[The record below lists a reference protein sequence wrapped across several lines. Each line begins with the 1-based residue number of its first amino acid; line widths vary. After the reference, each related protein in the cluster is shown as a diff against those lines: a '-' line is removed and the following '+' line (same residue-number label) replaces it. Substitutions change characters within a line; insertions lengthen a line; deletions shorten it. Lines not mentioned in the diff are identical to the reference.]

1 MFSDNENP
9 GAEVSAGQ
17 AEPAIK
23 TAAESTNPNA
33 VPEEAVP
40 APAEAHDASPGPLA
54 TEPTDPTIAG
64 VEPVG
69 EPGDPAVVD
78 HSSVNS
84 AADTGVTPTEP
95 VVDQEQFT
103 EHFAPEPVAVA
114 SAPLKSVSEPD
125 SPAAADQ
132 SDASSELNSGE
143 PSAESTAEMEQLM
156 EQYAAPHQAPAE
168 GEIESGQVVA
178 VTDLG
183 VVVNLGGK
191 TEGLIPA
198 QEFAELDGPFPL
210 VDGQPVE
217 VQRTGDRKDGYV
229 LLSYQ
234 RVRRRRIWAKV
245 EEAYRKKTDI
255 VGKVVDQIK
264 GGLVVDIGVRAFL
277 PASQADTHA
286 VRDIDQWKDREI
298 TVRVL
303 KMNRKRGN
311 VVVSRRAILDEQA
324 QAQRQAMLDSL
335 AEGQIVRGVVK
346 NVTGYGAFVDL
357 GGIDGLLHITDMS
370 WGRVASPLD
379 AVRPGEEV
387 EVKILKYDREKG
399 RVSLGRKQLLPDP
412 WITVPERYSVGTK
425 FTGKIMSLT
434 DYGAFVELEPG
445 VEGLVHVSEMSWSK
459 RKQHPSKIV
468 EPGND
473 VEVIVL
479 GVDSNERRISLGMKQ
494 AQTDPWQQLAEKYP
508 VGTVVSGRI
517 RNLTEFGA
525 FLEIEEGFDG
535 LIHVSD
541 ISWTGRVKNPADVFK
556 KGDTVEAKVLKI
568 DVASRRVAL
577 GVKQVNDIWSTW
589 FENHKVGDL
598 IRGKVSRVT
607 TFGAFV
613 EIAGGI
619 EGLCHIS
626 EIEERRPKGDG
637 AQTSLSGPRARHGG
651 LLDPGREY
659 EFKIVK
665 ISAGQHKI
673 GLSYRAAQKQ
683 AERRDMED
691 YRSSRSSAKATI
703 GDAIMAK
710 RSL

>member
-9 GAEVSAGQ
+9 DAEVSAGQ
-17 AEPAIK
+17 TA
-23 TAAESTNPNA
+23 TAATSAPETINQTVQTEETHPAA
-33 VPEEAVP
+33 VEAQDTAVP
-40 APAEAHDASPGPLA
+40 APVSGELA
-54 TEPTDPTIAG
+54 
-64 VEPVG
+64 
-69 EPGDPAVVD
+69 AVMV
-78 HSSVNS
+78 S
-84 AADTGVTPTEP
+84 AA
-95 VVDQEQFT
+95 
-103 EHFAPEPVAVA
+103 EPVA
-114 SAPLKSVSEPD
+114 APD
-125 SPAAADQ
+125 GAAAVEH
-132 SDASSELNSGE
+132 SDMSAVAESGE
-143 PSAESTAEMEQLM
+143 PSTESTAEMEQLM

-210 VDGQPVE
+210 QPGQPVE

-234 RVRRRRIWAKV
+234 RVRRRRAWGRI
-245 EEAYRKKTDI
+245 EEAYRNKTDI
-255 VGKVVDQIK
+255 TGKVVDHIK

-277 PASQADTHA
+277 PASQADTHP
-286 VRDIDQWKDREI
+286 VRDLVEWKDRELA
-298 TVRVL
+298 VRVL

-311 VVVSRRAILDEQA
+311 VVVSRRAILDEQV
-324 QAQRQAMLDSL
+324 QAQRQAMLDSM
-335 AEGQIVRGVVK
+335 AEGQTVRGVVK

-399 RVSLGRKQLLPDP
+399 RISLGRKQLLPDP
-412 WITVPERYSVGTK
+412 WASVVERYVVGTK
-425 FTGKIMSLT
+425 LTGKIMGLT

-445 VEGLVHVSEMSWSK
+445 IEGLVHVSEMSWSK

-468 EPGND
+468 KVGDD
-473 VEVIVL
+473 VEVTVL

-494 AQTDPWQQLAEKYP
+494 AQSDPWQQLAEKYP
-508 VGTVVSGRI
+508 VGTVVSGKI

-541 ISWTGRVKNPADVFK
+541 ISWTGRVKNPADVYK
-556 KGDTVEAKVLKI
+556 KGDAVEAKVLKI
-568 DVASRRVAL
+568 DPASRRVSL

-589 FENHKVGDL
+589 FEKHKVGDL
-598 IRGKVSRVT
+598 IRGRVSRVT

-613 EIAGGI
+613 EIADGI

-626 EIEERRPKGDG
+626 EIEERRPKGDKPQTVAPPRPG
-637 AQTSLSGPRARHGG
+637 ARPGG

-665 ISAGQHKI
+665 ISADQHKI
-673 GLSYRAAQKQ
+673 GLSYRGAQKQ

-691 YRSSRSSAKATI
+691 YRATKSSAKATI

>member
-1 MFSDNENP
+1 MFSDNDNS
-9 GAEVSAGQ
+9 GAELSAGQ
-17 AEPAIK
+17 PS
-23 TAAESTNPNA
+23 TAATAAPELPTN
-33 VPEEAVP
+33 VDPEPSVA
-40 APAEAHDASPGPLA
+40 AAE
-54 TEPTDPTIAG
+54 
-64 VEPVG
+64 
-69 EPGDPAVVD
+69 
-78 HSSVNS
+78 
-84 AADTGVTPTEP
+84 
-95 VVDQEQFT
+95 Q
-103 EHFAPEPVAVA
+103 APEPVGSAMAVPPPEPPVVT
-114 SAPLKSVSEPD
+114 APGTGTQPVAAPD
-125 SPAAADQ
+125 GAAAVEHSNISEVMEAVTD
-132 SDASSELNSGE
+132 SSE

-178 VTDLG
+178 ITDLG
-183 VVVNLGGK
+183 VVVNLGAK

-210 VDGQPVE
+210 QVGQPVE
-217 VQRTGDRKDGYV
+217 VQRTGERKEGMV

-234 RVRRRRIWAKV
+234 RVKRRRAWGKI
-245 EEAYRKKTDI
+245 EEAYRAKSDI
-255 VGKVVDQIK
+255 TGKVVDSIK

-277 PASQADTHA
+277 PASQADLHP
-286 VRDIDQWKDREI
+286 VRDIEEWKGRDI

-311 VVVSRRAILDEQA
+311 VVVSRRAILDEQ
-324 QAQRQAMLDSL
+324 QASQRQAMLDSM
-335 AEGQIVRGVVK
+335 AEGQTVRGVVK

-379 AVRPGEEV
+379 AVSPGEEV
-387 EVKILKYDREKG
+387 EVKILKYDKEKG

-412 WITVPERYSVGTK
+412 WASVVERYAKGTK
-425 FTGKIMSLT
+425 LSGKIMGLT

-445 VEGLVHVSEMSWSK
+445 IEGLVHVSEMSWSK

-468 EPGND
+468 KVGDD
-473 VEVIVL
+473 VDVIVL

-494 AQTDPWQQLAEKYP
+494 AQSDPWQQLAEKYP
-508 VGTVVSGRI
+508 VGTVVTGKI

-541 ISWTGRVKNPADVFK
+541 ISWTGRIKNPSEVYK

-568 DVASRRVAL
+568 DQGSRRVSL
-577 GVKQVNDIWSTW
+577 GVKQVNDIWSSW
-589 FENHKVGDL
+589 FEKHKVGDL
-598 IRGKVSRVT
+598 VRGKVSRVT

-613 EIAGGI
+613 ELSDGI

-626 EIEERRPKGDG
+626 EIDDRKKGDKP
-637 AQTSLSGPRARHGG
+637 QGPPRPGVRQSG
-651 LLDPGREY
+651 LLDPGRDY

-665 ISAGQHKI
+665 ISQDQHKI
-673 GLSYRAAQKQ
+673 GLSYRGAQKQ
-683 AERRDMED
+683 AERRDMDD
-691 YRSSRSSAKATI
+691 YRSSKPSAKATI

>member
-9 GAEVSAGQ
+9 GVESSAGQ
-17 AEPAIK
+17 PVAAASAETTINLETEQAVPQVLPSSAEKQEIVA
-23 TAAESTNPNA
+23 TAAATSEP
-33 VPEEAVP
+33 P
-40 APAEAHDASPGPLA
+40 AATTARASEVIA
-54 TEPTDPTIAG
+54 QTI
-64 VEPVG
+64 
-69 EPGDPAVVD
+69 
-78 HSSVNS
+78 
-84 AADTGVTPTEP
+84 TPTTVENSM
-95 VVDQEQFT
+95 VAASQE
-103 EHFAPEPVAVA
+103 AA
-114 SAPLKSVSEPD
+114 S
-125 SPAAADQ
+125 
-132 SDASSELNSGE
+132 E

-156 EQYAAPHQAPAE
+156 EQYAAPHQAPAD
-168 GEIESGQVVA
+168 GEIETGQVVA
-178 VTDLG
+178 ITDLG
-183 VVVNLGGK
+183 VVVDLGGK

-210 VDGQPVE
+210 QVAQPVE
-217 VQRTGDRKDGYV
+217 VQRTGERKEGMV

-234 RVRRRRIWAKV
+234 RVKRRRAWSKI
-245 EEAYRKKTDI
+245 EEAYRSKADI
-255 VGKVVDQIK
+255 TGKIVDHIK

-277 PASQADTHA
+277 PASQADLHP
-286 VRDIDQWKDREI
+286 VRDLDEWKDREI

-311 VVVSRRAILDEQA
+311 VVVSRRAILDEQVA
-324 QAQRQAMLDSL
+324 AQRQSMLDGL
-335 AEGQIVRGVVK
+335 AEGQVVRGVVK

-370 WGRVASPLD
+370 WTRVASPLD
-379 AVRPGEEV
+379 AVTPGEEV

-412 WITVPERYSVGTK
+412 WASAAERYTQGTK
-425 FTGKIMSLT
+425 LTGKVMSLT
-434 DYGAFVELEPG
+434 DYGAFVELEAG
-445 VEGLVHVSEMSWSK
+445 IEGLVHVSEMSWSK

-468 EPGND
+468 KEGD
-473 VEVIVL
+473 EVEVVVL
-479 GVDSNERRISLGMKQ
+479 GVDPNERRISLGMKQ
-494 AQTDPWQQLAEKYP
+494 AQSDPWQQLAEKYP
-508 VGTVVSGRI
+508 VGTVVTGRI

-541 ISWTGRVKNPADVFK
+541 ITWTGRIKNPSEVYK

-568 DVASRRVAL
+568 DQNSRRVSL
-577 GVKQVNDIWSTW
+577 GVKQVNDIWSSW
-589 FENHKVGDL
+589 FEKHKVGDL
-598 IRGKVSRVT
+598 VRGRVSRVT

-613 EIAGGI
+613 ELADGI

-626 EIEERRPKGDG
+626 EIDDKRNKGDKP
-637 AQTSLSGPRARHGG
+637 QTAAGQRLRGG
-651 LLDPGREY
+651 LLDPGRDY

-665 ISAGQHKI
+665 ISQDQHKI

-683 AERRDMED
+683 AERRDMDE
-691 YRSSRSSAKATI
+691 YRSSKSSATATI

>member
-1 MFSDNENP
+1 MFSEIDNP
-9 GAEVSAGQ
+9 GAELSAGQSSTAETSVPQQTPIVEAQQ
-17 AEPAIK
+17 AEPAAV
-23 TAAESTNPNA
+23 AAQETVAAMAAPP
-33 VPEEAVP
+33 PE
-40 APAEAHDASPGPLA
+40 
-54 TEPTDPTIAG
+54 
-64 VEPVG
+64 
-69 EPGDPAVVD
+69 PAVV
-78 HSSVNS
+78 
-84 AADTGVTPTEP
+84 TVTP
-95 VVDQEQFT
+95 
-103 EHFAPEPVAVA
+103 AEPVA
-114 SAPLKSVSEPD
+114 APDGAAAVEHSNVSED
-125 SPAAADQ
+125 VEAAL
-132 SDASSELNSGE
+132 DAGE
-143 PSAESTAEMEQLM
+143 PSTDANAEMEKLM
-156 EQYAAPHQAPAE
+156 EQYAVPHQAPAE

-178 VTDLG
+178 ITDLG
-183 VVVNLGGK
+183 VLVSLGGK

-210 VDGQPVE
+210 VVGQPVE
-217 VQRTGDRKDGYV
+217 VQRTGDRKEGMV

-234 RVRRRRIWAKV
+234 RVKRRRAWGKI
-245 EEAYRKKTDI
+245 EEAYRTKADI
-255 VGKVVDQIK
+255 TGKIVDHIK

-277 PASQADTHA
+277 PASQADLHP
-286 VRDIDQWKDREI
+286 VRDLNEWKGREL

-311 VVVSRRAILDEQA
+311 VVVSRRAILDEQ
-324 QAQRQAMLDSL
+324 QASQKQAMLDSM
-335 AEGQIVRGVVK
+335 AEGQIVKGVVK

-379 AVRPGEEV
+379 AVSPGEEV
-387 EVKILKYDREKG
+387 EVKILKYDKEKG

-412 WITVPERYSVGTK
+412 WSSVVERYEKGKKLS
-425 FTGKIMSLT
+425 GKIMGLT

-445 VEGLVHVSEMSWSK
+445 IEGLVHVSEMSWSK
-459 RKQHPSKIV
+459 RKQHPSKMV
-468 EPGND
+468 KVGDD

-479 GVDSNERRISLGMKQ
+479 GVDMNERRISLGMKQ
-494 AQTDPWQQLAEKYP
+494 AQSDPWQVLADKYP
-508 VGTVVSGRI
+508 VGTVVTGKI

-541 ISWTGRVKNPADVFK
+541 ISWTGRIKNPSEVYK

-568 DVASRRVAL
+568 DQGSRRVSL
-577 GVKQVNDIWSTW
+577 GVKQVNDIWSSW
-589 FENHKVGDL
+589 FEKHKVGDL
-598 IRGKVSRVT
+598 VRGRVSRVT

-613 EIAGGI
+613 ELADGI

-626 EIEERRPKGDG
+626 EIDDRRGKGGDK
-637 AQTSLSGPRARHGG
+637 AQAPPRPGVRQSG
-651 LLDPGREY
+651 LLDPGRDY

-665 ISAGQHKI
+665 ISQDQHKI
-673 GLSYRAAQKQ
+673 GLSYRGAQKQ

-691 YRSSRSSAKATI
+691 YRSSKPSAKATI

>member
-9 GAEVSAGQ
+9 GVESSAGQ
-17 AEPAIK
+17 PVAAASAETTINLETEQAVPQVLPSSAENQEIVA
-23 TAAESTNPNA
+23 TAAATSEP
-33 VPEEAVP
+33 P
-40 APAEAHDASPGPLA
+40 AATTAQASEVIA
-54 TEPTDPTIAG
+54 QTI
-64 VEPVG
+64 
-69 EPGDPAVVD
+69 
-78 HSSVNS
+78 
-84 AADTGVTPTEP
+84 TPTTVENSM
-95 VVDQEQFT
+95 VAASQE
-103 EHFAPEPVAVA
+103 AA
-114 SAPLKSVSEPD
+114 S
-125 SPAAADQ
+125 
-132 SDASSELNSGE
+132 E

-156 EQYAAPHQAPAE
+156 EQYAAPHQAPAD
-168 GEIESGQVVA
+168 GEIETGQVVA
-178 VTDLG
+178 ITDLG
-183 VVVNLGGK
+183 VVVDLGGK

-210 VDGQPVE
+210 QVAQPVE
-217 VQRTGDRKDGYV
+217 VQRTGERKEGMV

-234 RVRRRRIWAKV
+234 RVKRRRAWSKI
-245 EEAYRKKTDI
+245 EEAYRSKADI
-255 VGKVVDQIK
+255 TGKIVDHIK

-277 PASQADTHA
+277 PASQADLHP
-286 VRDIDQWKDREI
+286 VRDLDEWKDREI

-311 VVVSRRAILDEQA
+311 VVVSRRAILDEQVA
-324 QAQRQAMLDSL
+324 AQRQSMLDGL
-335 AEGQIVRGVVK
+335 AEGQVVRGVVK

-370 WGRVASPLD
+370 WTRVASPLD
-379 AVRPGEEV
+379 AVTPGEEV

-412 WITVPERYSVGTK
+412 WVSAAERYTQGTK
-425 FTGKIMSLT
+425 LTGKVMSLT
-434 DYGAFVELEPG
+434 DYGAFVELEAG
-445 VEGLVHVSEMSWSK
+445 IEGLVHVSEMSWSK

-468 EPGND
+468 KEGD
-473 VEVIVL
+473 EVEVVVL
-479 GVDSNERRISLGMKQ
+479 GVDPNERRISLGMKQ
-494 AQTDPWQQLAEKYP
+494 AQSDPWQQLAEKYP
-508 VGTVVSGRI
+508 VGTVVTGRI

-541 ISWTGRVKNPADVFK
+541 ITWTGRIKNPSEVYK

-568 DVASRRVAL
+568 DQNSRRVSL
-577 GVKQVNDIWSTW
+577 GVKQVNDIWSSW
-589 FENHKVGDL
+589 FEKHKVGDL
-598 IRGKVSRVT
+598 VRGRVSRVT

-613 EIAGGI
+613 ELADGI

-626 EIEERRPKGDG
+626 EIDDKRNKGDKP
-637 AQTSLSGPRARHGG
+637 QTAAGQRLRGG
-651 LLDPGREY
+651 LLDPGRDY

-665 ISAGQHKI
+665 ISQDQHKI

-683 AERRDMED
+683 AERRDMDE
-691 YRSSRSSAKATI
+691 YRSSKSSATATI

>member
-1 MFSDNENP
+1 MFSDTENP
-9 GAEVSAGQ
+9 GAELSAGQ
-17 AEPAIK
+17 NATAATAAPTQTTNEQTTPADSADVSSQPPLAVASEPA
-23 TAAESTNPNA
+23 
-33 VPEEAVP
+33 
-40 APAEAHDASPGPLA
+40 
-54 TEPTDPTIAG
+54 
-64 VEPVG
+64 G
-69 EPGDPAVVD
+69 EPAVVTEHPVAPVAAPD
-78 HSSVNS
+78 GVSAVEHSNV
-84 AADTGVTPTEP
+84 AEAVDVALETGEAPTE
-95 VVDQEQFT
+95 
-103 EHFAPEPVAVA
+103 
-114 SAPLKSVSEPD
+114 S
-125 SPAAADQ
+125 
-132 SDASSELNSGE
+132 N
-143 PSAESTAEMEQLM
+143 AEMEQLM
-156 EQYAAPHQAPAE
+156 EQYAVPHQAPAE

-178 VTDLG
+178 ITDLG

-210 VDGQPVE
+210 VVGQPVE
-217 VQRTGDRKDGYV
+217 VQRTGDRKEGMV

-234 RVRRRRIWAKV
+234 RVKRRRAWSKI
-245 EEAYRKKTDI
+245 EEAYRTKADI
-255 VGKVVDQIK
+255 NGKIVDHIK

-277 PASQADTHA
+277 PASQADLHP
-286 VRDIDQWKDREI
+286 VRDLDEWKGRDL

-311 VVVSRRAILDEQA
+311 VVVSRRAILDEQ
-324 QAQRQAMLDSL
+324 QASQRQAMLDSM
-335 AEGQIVRGVVK
+335 AEGQIVKGVVK

-379 AVRPGEEV
+379 AVSPGEEV
-387 EVKILKYDREKG
+387 EVKILKYDKEKG

-412 WITVPERYSVGTK
+412 WASVVERYEKGKKLS
-425 FTGKIMSLT
+425 GKIMGLT

-445 VEGLVHVSEMSWSK
+445 IEGLVHVSEMSWSK

-468 EPGND
+468 KVGDD

-494 AQTDPWQQLAEKYP
+494 AQSDPWQVLAEKYP
-508 VGTVVSGRI
+508 VGTVVSGKI

-541 ISWTGRVKNPADVFK
+541 ISWTGRIKTPSEVYK

-568 DVASRRVAL
+568 DQGSRRVSL
-577 GVKQVNDIWSTW
+577 GVKQVNDIWSSW
-589 FENHKVGDL
+589 FEKHKVGDL
-598 IRGKVSRVT
+598 VRGKVSRVT

-613 EIAGGI
+613 ELAEGI

-626 EIEERRPKGDG
+626 EIDDRRGKGGDKP
-637 AQTSLSGPRARHGG
+637 QGPPRPGVRQSG
-651 LLDPGREY
+651 LLDPGRDY

-665 ISAGQHKI
+665 ISQDQHKI
-673 GLSYRAAQKQ
+673 GLSYRGAQKQ

-691 YRSSRSSAKATI
+691 YRSTKSSAKATI

>member
-9 GAEVSAGQ
+9 GAELFAGQ
-17 AEPAIK
+17 DATAVTPAPESIIP
-23 TAAESTNPNA
+23 TAVT
-33 VPEEAVP
+33 EEALP
-40 APAEAHDASPGPLA
+40 AAAEAHDTSPGPVA
-54 TEPTDPTIAG
+54 AEPADVTVAPA
-64 VEPVG
+64 EP
-69 EPGDPAVVD
+69 
-78 HSSVNS
+78 
-84 AADTGVTPTEP
+84 
-95 VVDQEQFT
+95 
-103 EHFAPEPVAVA
+103 
-114 SAPLKSVSEPD
+114 VSEPD
-125 SPAAADQ
+125 GPAAVQ
-132 SDASSELNSGE
+132 HSNVSSAVDSGE
-143 PSAESTAEMEQLM
+143 ASTESTAEMEQLM
-156 EQYAAPHQAPAE
+156 EQYAAPHQMLAE

-183 VVVNLGGK
+183 VIVNLGGK

-234 RVRRRRIWAKV
+234 RVRRRRIWTKI
-245 EEAYRKKTDI
+245 EEAYRNKTDI
-255 VGKVVDQIK
+255 IGKVVDHIK

-286 VRDIDQWKDREI
+286 VRDIDQWKDRELA
-298 TVRVL
+298 VRVL

-324 QAQRQAMLDSL
+324 QAQRQAMLDSM

-412 WITVPERYSVGTK
+412 WASVPERYSVGTK
-425 FTGKIMSLT
+425 ITGKIMGLT

-445 VEGLVHVSEMSWSK
+445 IEGLVHVSEMSWSK

-468 EPGND
+468 EAGDD
-473 VEVIVL
+473 VDVVVL

-494 AQTDPWQQLAEKYP
+494 AQADPWQQLAEKYP

-541 ISWTGRVKNPADVFK
+541 ISWTGRVKNPAEVFK

-613 EIAGGI
+613 EIADGI

-626 EIEERRPKGDG
+626 EIDERRPKGDRPQTG
-637 AQTSLSGPRARHGG
+637 APGPRARHGG
-651 LLDPGREY
+651 LLDPGHEY

-665 ISAGQHKI
+665 ISPDQHKI

>member
-1 MFSDNENP
+1 MFSDNDNS
-9 GAEVSAGQ
+9 GAELSAGQ
-17 AEPAIK
+17 PSTAAAAAQDPSANDAEQSVVVAVQAPEPASVV
-23 TAAESTNPNA
+23 TAPPP
-33 VPEEAVP
+33 PE
-40 APAEAHDASPGPLA
+40 
-54 TEPTDPTIAG
+54 
-64 VEPVG
+64 
-69 EPGDPAVVD
+69 PAVVTLPGAG
-78 HSSVNS
+78 S
-84 AADTGVTPTEP
+84 
-95 VVDQEQFT
+95 
-103 EHFAPEPVAVA
+103 EPVA
-114 SAPLKSVSEPD
+114 APDGKAAVEHSNVSEAME
-125 SPAAADQ
+125 AATD
-132 SDASSELNSGE
+132 SGE
-143 PSAESTAEMEQLM
+143 PTAESTAEMEQLM

-178 VTDLG
+178 ITDLG
-183 VVVNLGGK
+183 VVVNLGAK

-210 VDGQPVE
+210 QVGQPVE
-217 VQRTGDRKDGYV
+217 VQRTGDRKEGMV

-234 RVRRRRIWAKV
+234 RVKRRRAWGKI
-245 EEAYRKKTDI
+245 EEAYRAKSDI
-255 VGKVVDQIK
+255 TGKVVDNIK

-277 PASQADTHA
+277 PASQADVHP
-286 VRDIDQWKDREI
+286 VRDLDEWKGREL

-311 VVVSRRAILDEQA
+311 VVVSRRAIMDEQVA
-324 QAQRQAMLDSL
+324 SQRQAMLDSL
-335 AEGQIVRGVVK
+335 AEGQTVRGVVK

-379 AVRPGEEV
+379 AVSPGEEV
-387 EVKILKYDREKG
+387 EVKILKYDKEKG

-412 WITVPERYSVGTK
+412 WASVVERYAQGTK
-425 FTGKIMSLT
+425 LSGKIMGLT

-445 VEGLVHVSEMSWSK
+445 IEGLVHVSEMSWSK
-459 RKQHPSKIV
+459 RKQHPSKMV
-468 EPGND
+468 KVGDE

-494 AQTDPWQQLAEKYP
+494 AQSDPWQQLAEKYP
-508 VGTVVSGRI
+508 VGSVVSGKI

-541 ISWTGRVKNPADVFK
+541 ISWTGRIKNPSEVYK
-556 KGDTVEAKVLKI
+556 KGDVVEAKVLKI
-568 DVASRRVAL
+568 DQGSRRVSL
-577 GVKQVNDIWSTW
+577 GVKQVNDIWSSW
-589 FENHKVGDL
+589 FEKHKVGDL
-598 IRGKVSRVT
+598 VRGKVSRVT

-613 EIAGGI
+613 ELADGI

-626 EIEERRPKGDG
+626 EIDDRKKGDK
-637 AQTSLSGPRARHGG
+637 AQAPPRPGVRQSG
-651 LLDPGREY
+651 LLDPGRDY

-665 ISAGQHKI
+665 IAQDQHKI
-673 GLSYRAAQKQ
+673 GLSYRGAQKQ

-691 YRSSRSSAKATI
+691 YRSSKPSAKATI

>member
-9 GAEVSAGQ
+9 GAELSAGQ
-17 AEPAIK
+17 TATAATPAPEQTENVEAAQDVAKAQETMDAVPPPPAEPAVV
-23 TAAESTNPNA
+23 TEHPVEPVAAPDGLAA
-33 VPEEAVP
+33 VEHSNVSDTVEEAV
-40 APAEAHDASPGPLA
+40 D
-54 TEPTDPTIAG
+54 
-64 VEPVG
+64 
-69 EPGDPAVVD
+69 
-78 HSSVNS
+78 
-84 AADTGVTPTEP
+84 
-95 VVDQEQFT
+95 
-103 EHFAPEPVAVA
+103 
-114 SAPLKSVSEPD
+114 
-125 SPAAADQ
+125 
-132 SDASSELNSGE
+132 SGE
-143 PSAESTAEMEQLM
+143 PATESNAEMEKLM
-156 EQYAAPHQAPAE
+156 EQYAVPHQAPAE

-178 VTDLG
+178 ITDLG

-210 VDGQPVE
+210 VVGEPVE
-217 VQRTGDRKDGYV
+217 VQRTGERKEGMV

-234 RVRRRRIWAKV
+234 RVRRRRAWGKI
-245 EEAYRKKTDI
+245 EEAYRNKADI
-255 VGKVVDQIK
+255 TGKVVDSIK

-277 PASQADTHA
+277 PASQADLHP
-286 VRDIDQWKDREI
+286 VRDLNEWKGRDL

-311 VVVSRRAILDEQA
+311 IVVSRRAILDEQVA
-324 QAQRQAMLDSL
+324 SQRQELLNNM

-370 WGRVASPLD
+370 WGRVESPLD
-379 AVRPGEEV
+379 AVSPGEEV
-387 EVKILKYDREKG
+387 EVKILKYDKEKG

-412 WITVPERYSVGTK
+412 WASVVERYSKGTK
-425 FTGKIMSLT
+425 LSGKIMGLT

-445 VEGLVHVSEMSWSK
+445 IEGLVHVSEMSWSK

-468 EPGND
+468 NVGD
-473 VEVIVL
+473 QVDVIVL

-494 AQTDPWQQLAEKYP
+494 AQSDPWQLLAEKYP
-508 VGTVVSGRI
+508 VGTIVNGKI

-541 ISWTGRVKNPADVFK
+541 ISWTGRIKTPSEVYK
-556 KGDTVEAKVLKI
+556 KGDAVEAKVLKI
-568 DVASRRVAL
+568 DQGTRRVSL
-577 GVKQVNDIWSTW
+577 GVKQVNDIWSSW
-589 FENHKVGDL
+589 FEKHKVGDL
-598 IRGKVSRVT
+598 VRGKVSRVT

-613 EIAGGI
+613 ELAEGI

-626 EIEERRPKGDG
+626 EIDERRGKGGDRDKPQ
-637 AQTSLSGPRARHGG
+637 APPRPGVRQSG
-651 LLDPGREY
+651 LLDPGRDY

-665 ISAGQHKI
+665 ISQDQHKI
-673 GLSYRAAQKQ
+673 GLSYRGAQKQ

-691 YRSSRSSAKATI
+691 YRSTKASAKATI

>member
-17 AEPAIK
+17 TATAATPAPETINPTGQTEETLPAAVKSQDTNVAAPASGEPA
-23 TAAESTNPNA
+23 A
-33 VPEEAVP
+33 VMV
-40 APAEAHDASPGPLA
+40 
-54 TEPTDPTIAG
+54 
-64 VEPVG
+64 
-69 EPGDPAVVD
+69 
-78 HSSVNS
+78 S
-84 AADTGVTPTEP
+84 AA
-95 VVDQEQFT
+95 
-103 EHFAPEPVAVA
+103 EPVA
-114 SAPLKSVSEPD
+114 APD
-125 SPAAADQ
+125 GAAAVEH
-132 SDASSELNSGE
+132 SDVSAVAESGE
-143 PSAESTAEMEQLM
+143 PSTESTAEMEQLM

-210 VDGQPVE
+210 QPGQPVE

-234 RVRRRRIWAKV
+234 RVRRRRAWGRI
-245 EEAYRKKTDI
+245 EEAYRNKTDI
-255 VGKVVDQIK
+255 TGKVVDHIK

-277 PASQADTHA
+277 PASQADTHP
-286 VRDIDQWKDREI
+286 VRDLVEWKDRELA
-298 TVRVL
+298 VRVL

-311 VVVSRRAILDEQA
+311 VVVSRRAILDEQV
-324 QAQRQAMLDSL
+324 QAQRQAMLDSM
-335 AEGQIVRGVVK
+335 AEGQTVRGVVK

-399 RVSLGRKQLLPDP
+399 RISLGRKQLLPDP
-412 WITVPERYSVGTK
+412 WASVVERYVVGTK
-425 FTGKIMSLT
+425 LTGKIMGLT

-445 VEGLVHVSEMSWSK
+445 IEGLVHVSEMSWSK

-468 EPGND
+468 KVGDD
-473 VEVIVL
+473 VEVSVL

-494 AQTDPWQQLAEKYP
+494 AQSDPWQQLAEKYP
-508 VGTVVSGRI
+508 VGTVVSGKI

-541 ISWTGRVKNPADVFK
+541 ISWTGRVKNPADVYK
-556 KGDTVEAKVLKI
+556 KGDAVEAKVLKI
-568 DVASRRVAL
+568 DPASRRVSL

-589 FENHKVGDL
+589 FEKHKVGDL
-598 IRGKVSRVT
+598 IRGRVSRVT

-613 EIAGGI
+613 EIADGI

-626 EIEERRPKGDG
+626 EIEERRPKGDK
-637 AQTSLSGPRARHGG
+637 AQTVAPRPGARPGG

-665 ISAGQHKI
+665 ISADQHKI
-673 GLSYRAAQKQ
+673 GLSYRGAQKQ

-691 YRSSRSSAKATI
+691 YRATKSSAKATI

>member
-9 GAEVSAGQ
+9 GTEISAGQ
-17 AEPAIK
+17 TATAATTAPEAINPTVQTEETALAGVKALDVSVAAPATTEPA
-23 TAAESTNPNA
+23 A
-33 VPEEAVP
+33 VTV
-40 APAEAHDASPGPLA
+40 S
-54 TEPTDPTIAG
+54 
-64 VEPVG
+64 
-69 EPGDPAVVD
+69 
-78 HSSVNS
+78 
-84 AADTGVTPTEP
+84 PTEP
-95 VVDQEQFT
+95 VASPDGPLAV
-103 EHFAPEPVAVA
+103 EHSDMSAVA
-114 SAPLKSVSEPD
+114 E
-125 SPAAADQ
+125 
-132 SDASSELNSGE
+132 SGE
-143 PSAESTAEMEQLM
+143 PSTESTAEMEQLM
-156 EQYAAPHQAPAE
+156 EQYAAPQQAPSE

-178 VTDLG
+178 VIELG
-183 VVVNLGGK
+183 VVVDLGGK

-210 VDGQPVE
+210 QAGQPVE
-217 VQRTGDRKDGYV
+217 VQRTGERKDGYV

-234 RVRRRRIWAKV
+234 RVRRRRAWGKI
-245 EEAYRKKTDI
+245 EEAYRNKTDI
-255 VGKVVDQIK
+255 IGKVVDHIK

-277 PASQADTHA
+277 PASQADTHP
-286 VRDIDQWKDREI
+286 VRDLVEWKDREL

-311 VVVSRRAILDEQA
+311 VVVSRRAILDEQV
-324 QAQRQAMLDSL
+324 QAQRQAMLDSM
-335 AEGQIVRGVVK
+335 AEGQTVRGVVK

-399 RVSLGRKQLLPDP
+399 RISLGRKQLLPDP
-412 WITVPERYSVGTK
+412 WASVAERYAIGTK
-425 FTGKIMSLT
+425 LNGKIMGLT

-445 VEGLVHVSEMSWSK
+445 IEGLVHVSEMSWSK

-468 EPGND
+468 KVGDE
-473 VEVIVL
+473 VEVTIL

-494 AQTDPWQQLAEKYP
+494 AQSDPWQQLAEKYP
-508 VGTVVSGRI
+508 VGTVVSGKI

-541 ISWTGRVKNPADVFK
+541 ISWTGRVKNPADVYK
-556 KGDTVEAKVLKI
+556 KGDAVEAKVLKI
-568 DVASRRVAL
+568 DPASRRVSL
-577 GVKQVNDIWSTW
+577 GVKQVNDIWSSW
-589 FENHKVGDL
+589 FDKHKVGDL
-598 IRGKVSRVT
+598 IRGRVSRVT

-613 EIAGGI
+613 EMADGI

-626 EIEERRPKGDG
+626 EIDERRPKGDKQ
-637 AQTSLSGPRARHGG
+637 QTVAPRAGARQSG
-651 LLDPGREY
+651 LLDPGRDY

-665 ISAGQHKI
+665 INPDQHKI

-691 YRSSRSSAKATI
+691 YRSTKSSATATI

>member
-1 MFSDNENP
+1 MFSDNDNS
-9 GAEVSAGQ
+9 GAELSAGQ
-17 AEPAIK
+17 PSTAAAAAQDPSANDAEQSVVVAVQAPEPASVV
-23 TAAESTNPNA
+23 TTPPP
-33 VPEEAVP
+33 PE
-40 APAEAHDASPGPLA
+40 
-54 TEPTDPTIAG
+54 
-64 VEPVG
+64 
-69 EPGDPAVVD
+69 PAVVTLPGAG
-78 HSSVNS
+78 S
-84 AADTGVTPTEP
+84 
-95 VVDQEQFT
+95 
-103 EHFAPEPVAVA
+103 EPVA
-114 SAPLKSVSEPD
+114 APDGKAAVEHSNVSEAME
-125 SPAAADQ
+125 AATD
-132 SDASSELNSGE
+132 SGE
-143 PSAESTAEMEQLM
+143 PTAESTAEMEQLM

-178 VTDLG
+178 ITDLG
-183 VVVNLGGK
+183 VVVNLGAK

-210 VDGQPVE
+210 QVGQPVE
-217 VQRTGDRKDGYV
+217 VQRTGDRKEGMV

-234 RVRRRRIWAKV
+234 RVKRRRAWGKI
-245 EEAYRKKTDI
+245 EEAYRAKSDI
-255 VGKVVDQIK
+255 TGKVVDNIK

-277 PASQADTHA
+277 PASQADVHP
-286 VRDIDQWKDREI
+286 VRDLDEWKGREL

-311 VVVSRRAILDEQA
+311 VVVSRRAIMDEQVA
-324 QAQRQAMLDSL
+324 SQRQAMLDSL
-335 AEGQIVRGVVK
+335 AEGQTVRGVVK

-379 AVRPGEEV
+379 AVSPGEEV
-387 EVKILKYDREKG
+387 EVKILKYDKEKG

-412 WITVPERYSVGTK
+412 WASVVERYAQGTK
-425 FTGKIMSLT
+425 LSGKIMGLT

-445 VEGLVHVSEMSWSK
+445 IEGLVHVSEMSWSK
-459 RKQHPSKIV
+459 RKQHPSKMV
-468 EPGND
+468 KVGDE

-494 AQTDPWQQLAEKYP
+494 AQSDPWQQLAEKYP
-508 VGTVVSGRI
+508 VGTVVSGKI

-541 ISWTGRVKNPADVFK
+541 ISWTGRIKNPSEVYK
-556 KGDTVEAKVLKI
+556 KGDVVEAKVLKI
-568 DVASRRVAL
+568 DQGSRRVSL
-577 GVKQVNDIWSTW
+577 GVKQVNDIWSSW
-589 FENHKVGDL
+589 FEKHKVGDL
-598 IRGKVSRVT
+598 VRGKVSRVT

-613 EIAGGI
+613 ELADGI

-626 EIEERRPKGDG
+626 EIDDRKKGDK
-637 AQTSLSGPRARHGG
+637 AQAPPRPGVRQSG
-651 LLDPGREY
+651 LLDPGRDY

-665 ISAGQHKI
+665 IAQDQHKI
-673 GLSYRAAQKQ
+673 GLSYRGAQKQ

-691 YRSSRSSAKATI
+691 YRSSKPSAKATI

>member
-9 GAEVSAGQ
+9 GAKISAGQ
-17 AEPAIK
+17 S
-23 TAAESTNPNA
+23 TAAATS
-33 VPEEAVP
+33 
-40 APAEAHDASPGPLA
+40 A
-54 TEPTDPTIAG
+54 TEPTTPTVQ
-64 VEPVG
+64 VEEAIPAAA
-69 EPGDPAVVD
+69 EAQDTSATAAPAAAEPAVVT
-78 HSSVNS
+78 V
-84 AADTGVTPTEP
+84 APTEP
-95 VVDQEQFT
+95 V
-103 EHFAPEPVAVA
+103 
-114 SAPLKSVSEPD
+114 SEPD
-125 SPAAADQ
+125 GAAAVEH
-132 SDASSELNSGE
+132 SDVSTAVDSGE
-143 PSAESTAEMEQLM
+143 PSTESTAEMEQLM

-178 VTDLG
+178 VLDIG

-210 VDGQPVE
+210 QAGEPVE

-234 RVRRRRIWAKV
+234 RVRRRRVWGKI
-245 EEAYRKKTDI
+245 EEAYRNKTDI
-255 VGKVVDQIK
+255 TGKIVDHIK

-277 PASQADTHA
+277 PASQADTHP
-286 VRDIDQWKDREI
+286 VRDLDEWKGREL

-324 QAQRQAMLDSL
+324 LAQRQVMLDSM
-335 AEGQIVRGVVK
+335 AEGQVVRGVVK

-399 RVSLGRKQLLPDP
+399 RISLGRKQLMPDP
-412 WITVPERYSVGTK
+412 WASVVERYTVGK
-425 FTGKIMSLT
+425 KLTGKIMGLT

-445 VEGLVHVSEMSWSK
+445 IEGLVHVSEMSWSK
-459 RKQHPSKIV
+459 RKLHPSKIV
-468 EPGND
+468 KVGDE
-473 VEVIVL
+473 VEVAVL

-494 AQTDPWQQLAEKYP
+494 AQPDPWQQLAEKYP
-508 VGTVVSGRI
+508 VGTVVSGKI

-541 ISWTGRVKNPADVFK
+541 ISWTGRVKSAADVYK

-568 DVASRRVAL
+568 DPASRRVSL
-577 GVKQVNDIWSTW
+577 GVKQVNDIWASW
-589 FENHKVGDL
+589 LEKHKVGDL
-598 IRGKVSRVT
+598 VRGRVSRVT

-613 EIAGGI
+613 ELGDGI

-626 EIEERRPKGDG
+626 EIEERHGKGDKP
-637 AQTSLSGPRARHGG
+637 QTAGPGPRVRPGG

-665 ISAGQHKI
+665 ISPDQHKI
-673 GLSYRAAQKQ
+673 GLSFRGAQKQ
-683 AERRDMED
+683 AERRDMEA
-691 YRSSRSSAKATI
+691 YRSTKSSGKATI

-710 RSL
+710 RSS

>member
-9 GAEVSAGQ
+9 GADGFAGKTATAATPAPETINLNGQTEETLPAAVEAQDTSVPVSG
-17 AEPAIK
+17 EPA
-23 TAAESTNPNA
+23 A
-33 VPEEAVP
+33 VTVSP
-40 APAEAHDASPGPLA
+40 A
-54 TEPTDPTIAG
+54 
-64 VEPVG
+64 
-69 EPGDPAVVD
+69 
-78 HSSVNS
+78 
-84 AADTGVTPTEP
+84 
-95 VVDQEQFT
+95 
-103 EHFAPEPVAVA
+103 EPVA
-114 SAPLKSVSEPD
+114 APD
-125 SPAAADQ
+125 GAAAVEH
-132 SDASSELNSGE
+132 SDMNAVAESGE
-143 PSAESTAEMEQLM
+143 PSSESTAEMEQLM

-210 VDGQPVE
+210 QAGQPVE

-234 RVRRRRIWAKV
+234 RVRRRRAWGKI
-245 EEAYRKKTDI
+245 EEAYRNKTEI
-255 VGKVVDQIK
+255 TGKVVDHIK

-277 PASQADTHA
+277 PASQADTHP
-286 VRDIDQWKDREI
+286 VRDLVDWKDREI
-298 TVRVL
+298 AVRVL

-311 VVVSRRAILDEQA
+311 VVVSRRAILDEQV
-324 QAQRQAMLDSL
+324 QAQRQAMLDSM
-335 AEGQIVRGVVK
+335 AEGQTVRGVVK

-399 RVSLGRKQLLPDP
+399 RISLGRKQLLPDP
-412 WITVPERYSVGTK
+412 WASVVERYVVGTK
-425 FTGKIMSLT
+425 LTGKIMGLT

-445 VEGLVHVSEMSWSK
+445 IEGLVHVSEMSWSK

-468 EPGND
+468 KVGDD
-473 VEVIVL
+473 VEVSVL

-494 AQTDPWQQLAEKYP
+494 AQSDPWQQLAEKYP
-508 VGTVVSGRI
+508 VGTVVSGKI

-541 ISWTGRVKNPADVFK
+541 ISWTGRVKNPADVYK
-556 KGDTVEAKVLKI
+556 KGDAVEAKVLKI
-568 DVASRRVAL
+568 DPASRRVSL

-589 FENHKVGDL
+589 FEKHKVGDL
-598 IRGKVSRVT
+598 IRGRVSRVT

-613 EIAGGI
+613 EIADGI

-626 EIEERRPKGDG
+626 EIEERRPKGDKP
-637 AQTSLSGPRARHGG
+637 QTVAPRPGVRPGG

-665 ISAGQHKI
+665 ISADQHKI
-673 GLSYRAAQKQ
+673 GLSYRGAQKQ

-691 YRSSRSSAKATI
+691 YRATKSSAKATI

>member
-9 GAEVSAGQ
+9 GAELSAGH
-17 AEPAIK
+17 
-23 TAAESTNPNA
+23 TAAA
-33 VPEEAVP
+33 
-40 APAEAHDASPGPLA
+40 A
-54 TEPTDPTIAG
+54 TA
-64 VEPVG
+64 
-69 EPGDPAVVD
+69 
-78 HSSVNS
+78 
-84 AADTGVTPTEP
+84 
-95 VVDQEQFT
+95 
-103 EHFAPEPVAVA
+103 APEPTANIETEQANPSSVQAQDPIAAVA
-114 SAPLKSVSEPD
+114 PPPPPAEPVAAPDGLAAVEHSNVSEAVETAVD
-125 SPAAADQ
+125 T
-132 SDASSELNSGE
+132 GE
-143 PSAESTAEMEQLM
+143 PPTESNAEMEQLM

-178 VTDLG
+178 ITDLG

-210 VDGQPVE
+210 LVGQPVE
-217 VQRTGDRKDGYV
+217 IQRTGDRKEGMV

-234 RVRRRRIWAKV
+234 RVKRRRAWGKI
-245 EEAYRKKTDI
+245 EEAYRTKSDI
-255 VGKVVDQIK
+255 NGKIVDHIK

-277 PASQADTHA
+277 PASQADLHP
-286 VRDIDQWKDREI
+286 VRDLDEWKGRELA
-298 TVRVL
+298 VRVL

-311 VVVSRRAILDEQA
+311 IVVSRRAILDEQVE
-324 QAQRQAMLDSL
+324 AQRKTMLESM
-335 AEGQIVRGVVK
+335 AEGQIVKGVVK

-379 AVRPGEEV
+379 AVSPGEEV
-387 EVKILKYDREKG
+387 EVKILKYDKEKG

-412 WITVPERYSVGTK
+412 WASVVERYTSGK
-425 FTGKIMSLT
+425 KLTGKVMGLT
-434 DYGAFVELEPG
+434 DYGAFIELEPG
-445 VEGLVHVSEMSWSK
+445 IEGLVHVSEMTWSK

-468 EPGND
+468 KVGDD
-473 VEVIVL
+473 VDVIVL
-479 GVDSNERRISLGMKQ
+479 GVDTKERRISLGMKQ
-494 AQTDPWQQLAEKYP
+494 AQSDPWQQLAEKYP
-508 VGTVVSGRI
+508 VGTVVSGKI

-541 ISWTGRVKNPADVFK
+541 ISWTGRIKTPSEVYK

-568 DVASRRVAL
+568 DQGSRRVSL
-577 GVKQVNDIWSTW
+577 GVKQVNDIWSSW
-589 FENHKVGDL
+589 FEKHKVGDL
-598 IRGKVSRVT
+598 VRGRVSRVT

-613 EIAGGI
+613 ELADGI

-626 EIEERRPKGDG
+626 EIDDRRKGEKS
-637 AQTSLSGPRARHGG
+637 QTPPRPGVRQSG
-651 LLDPGREY
+651 LLDPGRDY

-665 ISAGQHKI
+665 ISQDQHKI
-673 GLSYRAAQKQ
+673 GLSYRGAQKQ

-691 YRSSRSSAKATI
+691 YRSTKTSAKATI

>member
-9 GAEVSAGQ
+9 GAELSAGQ
-17 AEPAIK
+17 HATAATTAQEQTTNSPANQAESEEARAQDPLASTPLPPAEP
-23 TAAESTNPNA
+23 SA
-33 VPEEAVP
+33 VTITP
-40 APAEAHDASPGPLA
+40 A
-54 TEPTDPTIAG
+54 
-64 VEPVG
+64 
-69 EPGDPAVVD
+69 
-78 HSSVNS
+78 
-84 AADTGVTPTEP
+84 
-95 VVDQEQFT
+95 
-103 EHFAPEPVAVA
+103 EPVAAPDGPKAVEHTNVA
-114 SAPLKSVSEPD
+114 EMVDAALETGEAPT
-125 SPAAADQ
+125 
-132 SDASSELNSGE
+132 
-143 PSAESTAEMEQLM
+143 ESNAEMEQLM
-156 EQYAAPHQAPAE
+156 EQYAVPHQAPAE

-178 VTDLG
+178 ITDLG
-183 VVVNLGGK
+183 VLVSLGSK

-210 VDGQPVE
+210 VVGQPVE
-217 VQRTGDRKDGYV
+217 VQRTGDRKEGMV

-234 RVRRRRIWAKV
+234 RVKRRRAWSKI
-245 EEAYRKKTDI
+245 EEAYRTKADI
-255 VGKVVDQIK
+255 TGKIVDHIK

-277 PASQADTHA
+277 PASQADLHP
-286 VRDIDQWKDREI
+286 VRDLDKWKGRDL

-311 VVVSRRAILDEQA
+311 VVVSRRAILDEQ
-324 QAQRQAMLDSL
+324 QASQRLAMLETM
-335 AEGQIVRGVVK
+335 AEGQVVKGVVK

-379 AVRPGEEV
+379 AVSPGEEV
-387 EVKILKYDREKG
+387 EVKILKYDKEKG

-412 WITVPERYSVGTK
+412 WSSVVERYEKGKKLS
-425 FTGKIMSLT
+425 GKIMGLT

-445 VEGLVHVSEMSWSK
+445 IEGLVHVSEMSWSK
-459 RKQHPSKIV
+459 RKQHPSKLV
-468 EPGND
+468 NVGDE

-494 AQTDPWQQLAEKYP
+494 AQSDPWQVLAEKYP
-508 VGTVVSGRI
+508 VGTVVSGKI

-541 ISWTGRVKNPADVFK
+541 ISWTGRIKTPSEVYK

-568 DVASRRVAL
+568 DQGSRRVSL
-577 GVKQVNDIWSTW
+577 GVKQVNDIWSSW
-589 FENHKVGDL
+589 FEKHKVGDL
-598 IRGKVSRVT
+598 VRGKVSRVT

-613 EIAGGI
+613 ELAEGI

-626 EIEERRPKGDG
+626 EIDDRRGKGGDKPQ
-637 AQTSLSGPRARHGG
+637 APPRPGVRQSG
-651 LLDPGREY
+651 LLDPGRDY

-665 ISAGQHKI
+665 ISQDQHKI
-673 GLSYRAAQKQ
+673 GLSYRGAQKQ

-691 YRSSRSSAKATI
+691 YRSTKSSAKATI

>member
-9 GAEVSAGQ
+9 GAEFSAGQ
-17 AEPAIK
+17 TATAATAAPEQNSNVEPEQAESRAVQTQDPIAAAAPPPAEPA
-23 TAAESTNPNA
+23 
-33 VPEEAVP
+33 
-40 APAEAHDASPGPLA
+40 
-54 TEPTDPTIAG
+54 
-64 VEPVG
+64 
-69 EPGDPAVVD
+69 VVT
-78 HSSVNS
+78 VN
-84 AADTGVTPTEP
+84 PTEP
-95 VVDQEQFT
+95 VAEPDGHAAV
-103 EHFAPEPVAVA
+103 EHTN
-114 SAPLKSVSEPD
+114 VSE
-125 SPAAADQ
+125 AVETAI
-132 SDASSELNSGE
+132 ETGE
-143 PSAESTAEMEQLM
+143 APTESNAEMEQLM
-156 EQYAAPHQAPAE
+156 EQYAVPQQAPAE

-178 VTDLG
+178 ITDLG

-198 QEFAELDGPFPL
+198 QEFAELDAPFPL
-210 VDGQPVE
+210 VVGEPVE
-217 VQRTGDRKDGYV
+217 VQRTGDRKEGMV

-234 RVRRRRIWAKV
+234 RVKRRRAWGKI
-245 EEAYRKKTDI
+245 EEAYRTKSDI
-255 VGKVVDQIK
+255 AGKIVDHIK

-277 PASQADTHA
+277 PASQADLHP
-286 VRDIDQWKDREI
+286 VRDLDEWKGREL

-311 VVVSRRAILDEQA
+311 IVVSRRAILDEQVES
-324 QAQRQAMLDSL
+324 QRKAMLESM

-370 WGRVASPLD
+370 WGRVESPLD
-379 AVRPGEEV
+379 AVSPGEEV
-387 EVKILKYDREKG
+387 EVKILKYDKEKG

-412 WITVPERYSVGTK
+412 WSSVVERYTKGTK
-425 FTGKIMSLT
+425 LSGKIMGLT

-445 VEGLVHVSEMSWSK
+445 IEGLVHVSEMSWSK

-468 EPGND
+468 KVGDD
-473 VEVIVL
+473 VDVIVL

-494 AQTDPWQQLAEKYP
+494 AQSDPWQQLAEKYP
-508 VGTVVSGRI
+508 VGTVVSGKI

-541 ISWTGRVKNPADVFK
+541 MSWTGRVKNPADVYK
-556 KGDTVEAKVLKI
+556 KGDAVEAKVLKI
-568 DVASRRVAL
+568 DPASRRVSL
-577 GVKQVNDIWSTW
+577 GVKQVNDIWSSW
-589 FENHKVGDL
+589 FDKHKVGDL
-598 IRGKVSRVT
+598 IRGRVSRVT

-613 EIAGGI
+613 EMADGI

-626 EIEERRPKGDG
+626 EIDERRPKADREKH
-637 AQTSLSGPRARHGG
+637 SGQRPGVRPGG

-665 ISAGQHKI
+665 ISPDQHKI
-673 GLSYRAAQKQ
+673 GLSYRGAQKQ

-691 YRSSRSSAKATI
+691 YRSTKSSAKATI

-710 RSL
+710 RSLWAL